1 MSTVVLEDV
10 SLSFGARPILDGLSL
25 RIAEGDRIGLIGP
38 NGSGKSTLL
47 RILAGEQQPDS
58 GTVRTA
64 RGVRIGWLPQDIAV
78 GGGQALLPF
87 VMKSVPG
94 RAALEADLAAAEAMV
109 EDLATKEAHDEIV
122 AASERL
128 ADLHAELARFDAHY
142 SEHEAMK
149 ILAGLGFRTEENGR
163 DLGELSGGWKMRAV
177 LAALLFSRPDVLLLD
192 EPTNHLDMPS
202 VAWFADFLKAY
213 SRAFVLI
220 SHDREFLNEQIAR
233 VVTFEVEGVRQ
244 YPGNYER
251 YLVQRAEE
259 EEILENKAK
268 NLEREREKA
277 EQFINRFRAQAT
289 KARAVQSRIKALDKM
304 ESAETYRKRRT
315 MAFTFPEAQ
324 RAGHEVVRI
333 DGVGKSYGEHR
344 VLRDVTLRAY
354 RDDRIGIIGP
364 NGAGKTTLLKMIAGE
379 IETSAGAITL
389 GHSVTPGYYAQ
400 HHAELLTAKNTVL
413 DEVAS
418 ENREVGQTRVRS
430 VLGAFLFSGDDVDKT
445 VQVLSGGER
454 ARVAL
459 AKLLVRPG
467 NLLLLDEPTNHLDLD
482 SCESLIESLGGFG
495 GTMVFVSHNRALIR
509 RLATKIWVVEGGTV
523 TEYMG
528 TLDDYMARERQKL
541 QQAAKD
547 ATALKQSSAPAR
559 SKSPTHPPPRPDAR
573 PIAAPAAA
581 PVDERAR
588 RRDEAHKREQRNKV
602 IAPLKKKVEE
612 LEARIAEIETKQAER
627 NAKLC
632 DATAVLTDKERFA
645 LLDGLQVDQSKLDEL
660 TERWEHTQ
668 KELDEK
674 ERGLLS

>member
-10 SLSFGARPILDGLSL
+10 SLSFGARPILENLSL

-47 RILAGEQQPDS
+47 RIFAGDQQPDS

-64 RGVRIGWLPQDIAV
+64 RGVRIGWLPQDIAIA
-78 GGGQALLPF
+78 GGQGLLSF
-87 VMKSVPG
+87 VMQSVPG
-94 RAALEADLAAAEAMV
+94 RTALEADLTASEALV
-109 EDLATKEAHDEIV
+109 QDLASREAHDEIV

-149 ILAGLGFRTEENGR
+149 ILAGLGFGTKEHDR

-202 VAWFADFLKAY
+202 VAWFADFLKSY
-213 SRAFVLI
+213 TRAFVLI
-220 SHDREFLNEQIAR
+220 SHDREFLNEQIDK

-268 NLEREREKA
+268 NLEREREHA
-277 EQFINRFRAQAT
+277 EKFINRFRAQAT

-315 MAFTFPEAQ
+315 MAFTFPEVA
-324 RAGHEVVRI
+324 RAGHEVIRI
-333 DGVGKSYGEHR
+333 DGVAKSYGEHR
-344 VLRDVTLRAY
+344 VLSDVTLRVY

-364 NGAGKTTLLKMIAGE
+364 NGAGKTTLLKMMAGE
-379 IETSAGAITL
+379 IETTGGSITL
-389 GHSVTPGYYAQ
+389 GHSATPGYYAQ

-413 DEVAS
+413 NEVAA
-418 ENREVGQTRVRS
+418 ENREVGGGRVRS

-445 VQVLSGGER
+445 IQVLSGGER

-482 SCESLIESLGGFG
+482 SCESLIESLKGFG

-509 RLATKIWVVEGGTV
+509 KLANKIWVVEGGTV

-528 TLDDYMARERQKL
+528 TLDDYMLRERQKL

-547 ATALKQSSAPAR
+547 AAALKNPPAPTK
-559 SKSPTHPPPRPDAR
+559 KSQTQPPP
-573 PIAAPAAA
+573 AAPRINPAA
-581 PVDERAR
+581 PITPVDDKSR
-588 RRDEAHKREQRNKV
+588 RRDEAQRRDQRQKS
-602 IAPLKKKVEE
+602 IGPLKKKVEE
-612 LEARIAEIETKQAER
+612 LEARIAEIETKQTER
-627 NAKLC
+627 NEKLC
-632 DATAVLTDKERFA
+632 DATATLTDKERFA
-645 LLDGLQVDQSKLDEL
+645 LLDGLQVDQTKLDEL
-660 TERWEHTQ
+660 TERWEKTQ

-674 ERGLLS
+674 ERALAAS